1 MCACVRAC
9 VRACVCVC
17 VCVRVSVSQ
26 LASSLNKS
34 EAANGCGLQQF
45 VVAID
50 HNVYEITERLIT
62 SKGRGISAV
71 VINHLILLCVAL
83 VFIK

>member
-1 MCACVRAC
+1 MR
-9 VRACVCVC
+9 
-17 VCVRVSVSQ
+17 SQ
-26 LASSLNKS
+26 SEYLQHAEDIS

-50 HNVYEITERLIT
+50 HNVYEIIERLTT
-62 SKGRGISAV
+62 SECRGISAV

>member
-1 MCACVRAC
+1 MR
-9 VRACVCVC
+9 
-17 VCVRVSVSQ
+17 SQ
-26 LASSLNKS
+26 SEYLQQAEDVS

-50 HNVYEITERLIT
+50 HNVYDITERLIR
-62 SKGRGISAV
+62 SEGHGISVV

>member
-1 MCACVRAC
+1 MR
-9 VRACVCVC
+9 
-17 VCVRVSVSQ
+17 SQ
-26 LASSLNKS
+26 SEYLQQAEDVS

-45 VVAID
+45 VVAFD

>member
-1 MCACVRAC
+1 MR
-9 VRACVCVC
+9 
-17 VCVRVSVSQ
+17 SQ
-26 LASSLNKS
+26 SEYLQQAEDVS

-50 HNVYEITERLIT
+50 HNVYEITERLIR
-62 SKGRGISAV
+62 SEGRGISAV